1 MLIDDLLNEAYV
13 ITSRLQS
20 DPVDRN
26 FYQNRRMSGGR
37 LLDNLREVLISERIL
52 WYRSLI
58 KENINFWK
66 EDLTSENQ
74 ECVTVIEDI
83 LGTRTYDIVESVLD
97 ENSAKVTT
105 GYVTIKLIKRSK
117 CGSSKIFPKAGDVD
131 IANDA

>member
-52 WYRSLI
+52 RYRSLI

-83 LGTRTYDIVESVLD
+83 LVL
-97 ENSAKVTT
+97 EH
-105 GYVTIKLIKRSK
+105 TI
-117 CGSSKIFPKAGDVD
+117 
-131 IANDA
+131 